1 MTGVRPSDGELLL
14 AVAGRD
20 LGAMRELYDRHAL
33 WLSIRLSKRCGDPD
47 LVADALQDTFMAV
60 WQKPSAYL
68 GQGAVAAWLW
78 GIAIRRLIS
87 RLRGRHDAVVDVD
100 AADASTPSAEEQVL
114 VSVEYGDLGQA
125 LAALSP
131 QMRAVVRAVVLDG
144 LTTKEA
150 ARLLGMPESS
160 VKTRL
165 SRAKIRLRA
174 ALVEGM

>member
-1 MTGVRPSDGELLL
+1 MTDGRASDGELLL

-20 LGAMRELYDRHAL
+20 LGAVRELYDRHAP
-33 WLSIRLSKRCGDPD
+33 WLSIRLSKRCGDRD
-47 LVADALQDTFMAV
+47 VVADALQDTFLAV
-60 WQKPSAYL
+60 WQKPSGYR
-68 GQGAVAAWLW
+68 GRGDVAAWLW

-87 RLRGRHDAVVDVD
+87 RLRGRHDTVLEAD
-100 AADASTPSAEEQVL
+100 AAHTFAPSAEEQVL

-165 SRAKIRLRA
+165 ARAKIRLRA

>member
-1 MTGVRPSDGELLL
+1 MTGARPSDGELLL
-14 AVAGRD
+14 AVASRD
-20 LGAMRELYDRHAL
+20 LGAVRELYDRHAA

-47 LVADALQDTFMAV
+47 VVADALQDTFLAV
-60 WQKPSAYL
+60 WQKPSAYR
-68 GQGAVAAWLW
+68 GQGDVAAWLW

-87 RLRGRHDAVVDVD
+87 RLRGRHDATLHIDP
-100 AADASTPSAEEQVL
+100 ADAFAPSTEEQVL
-114 VSVEYGDLGQA
+114 VSVEYGGVGQA
-125 LAALSP
+125 LAGLSP

-150 ARLLGMPESS
+150 AGLLGMPESS

-165 SRAKIRLRA
+165 SRAKVRLRV

>member
-1 MTGVRPSDGELLL
+1 
-14 AVAGRD
+14 
-20 LGAMRELYDRHAL
+20 MRELYDRHAP

-47 LVADALQDTFMAV
+47 LVADSLQDTFMAV

-68 GQGAVAAWLW
+68 GQGDVAAWLW

-87 RLRGRHDAVVDVD
+87 RLRGRHDPVVDVD
-100 AADASTPSAEEQVL
+100 AVDAATPSAEEQVL

-150 ARLLGMPESS
+150 ARLLGVPESS

-165 SRAKIRLRA
+165 SRAKVRLRT
-174 ALVEGM
+174 ALVEGT